1 MSEYAISIASNMGMI
16 AFVALSAYVILV
28 AGEISFGQQAY
39 FGIGAY
45 VSGVATA
52 MWGWPFALALFLGSC
67 VAALAALAVG
77 ALTLRLRG
85 LYFAVATLCFAEMIR
100 LGLNSVH
107 VQVEIDG
114 EPVGPAGAEGF
125 GDIRWMFEHD
135 ITTLEYMFIIYGLLG
150 AVLAF
155 LLLVERSNL
164 GAVVRMIGQ
173 DPLLASSQGIDVR
186 SCKLFVVMFAGMIA
200 GLGGCLYAHFATYV
214 EPNVFNVMLGVHGL
228 AYGLIGGLGTAIGPI
243 IGVVLDIGFL
253 EGIRAIQGYR
263 MIAFGGLVAVLLIIM
278 PRGLLDE
285 VRVHRIKR
293 WLGRR

>member
-1 MSEYAISIASNMGMI
+1 
-16 AFVALSAYVILV
+16 
-28 AGEISFGQQAY
+28 
-39 FGIGAY
+39 
-45 VSGVATA
+45 
-52 MWGWPFALALFLGSC
+52 
-67 VAALAALAVG
+67 
-77 ALTLRLRG
+77 
-85 LYFAVATLCFAEMIR
+85 MIR

-200 GLGGCLYAHFATYV
+200 GLGGCLYAHFTTYV